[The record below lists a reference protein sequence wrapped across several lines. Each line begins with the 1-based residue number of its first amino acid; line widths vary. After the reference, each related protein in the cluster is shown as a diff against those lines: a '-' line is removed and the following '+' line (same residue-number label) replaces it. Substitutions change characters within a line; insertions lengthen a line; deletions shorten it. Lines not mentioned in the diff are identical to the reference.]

1 MNDRKT
7 YKAVLIETQAKVL
20 AKIKIVMGDWDTLTP
35 TALQLVH
42 VSLFP
47 FP

>member
-1 MNDRKT
+1 MNDRKSE
-7 YKAVLIETQAKVL
+7 KAVLIETQAKEL
-20 AKIKIVMGDWDTLTP
+20 AEINIVMGDWDTLTP